1 LELASI
7 VLARVLGFIETADLD
22 PRGKVFNADFVQEL
36 VKRYKFQKFPK
47 TFEEFDE
54 VKGVV
59 FEDGK
64 IGNKVIQ
71 KFTIFNTVLVLETRS
86 HTNDSKQ
93 ILEEMLVWGVAK
105 FGLNYNP
112 GGIKRFAYV
121 SDVTFYSDVP
131 LLGAACPP
139 LADLAAKTSA
149 EVTQMWDEPI
159 LYSPANLAI
168 AHDPLTRKNGIAAF
182 TITHRAEHKF
192 SENKYFSESPLPTDK
207 HIKFLEEFEAGIKA
221 LRDANAHG
229 VVERQ

>member
-1 LELASI
+1 MQLAAI
-7 VLARVLGFIETADLD
+7 TLARVLGFIETADLD
-22 PRGKVFNADFVQEL
+22 PRGKVFNADFVQEV

-64 IGNKVIQ
+64 IGNKIIQ
-71 KFTIFNTVLVLETRS
+71 KFTIFNTVLVLDTRS

-93 ILEEMLVWGVAK
+93 ILDEMLAWGAAK
-105 FGLNYNP
+105 FGLNYQP

-121 SDVTFYSDVP
+121 SDVTFFSDVP
-131 LLGAACPP
+131 ILGAASHPIM
-139 LADLAAKTSA
+139 DLAAKTSA
-149 EVTQMWDEPI
+149 AVTEMWDDPI
-159 LYSPANLAI
+159 VYHPANI
-168 AHDPLTRKNGIAAF
+168 AVGHDPLSRKNGIAAF

-207 HIKFLEEFEAGIKA
+207 HLQFLEEFEAGVKD
-221 LRDANAHG
+221 LLQQQQGN
-229 VVERQ
+229 V